1 MNGWAR
7 LVVALMLLAGVP
19 VRAQSLTFD
28 ATTVGGPGSGAQN
41 ELFMPIGVASTA
53 AVVVLH
59 GCSGVEPHDRIWATQ
74 LAQWGYAA
82 LLVDSFRPRGFTE
95 VCNRGRLV
103 PAEAQARDAFDA
115 AAYLRS
121 RPDIPALH
129 VGVIGFSHGG
139 WAVLKAMLA
148 NVVRQPAEPPFTA
161 AVAFY
166 PGCDPPGSPIETDTL
181 ILIGDSE
188 DWTPLARCKRWRDQ
202 VQTNGHTLQMKVYPG
217 ARHAFDAQAM
227 PHYFAGHYIGQEPAA
242 AGDALAE
249 TRAFFSAC
257 LGARP

>member
-59 GCSGVEPHDRIWATQ
+59 GCSGVQPHDRIWATQ

-103 PAEAQARDAFDA
+103 PAEAQAREAFDA

-121 RPDIPALH
+121 RPDIPSRH
-129 VGVIGFSHGG
+129 VGSSASHM
-139 WAVLKAMLA
+139 AV
-148 NVVRQPAEPPFTA
+148 
-161 AVAFY
+161 
-166 PGCDPPGSPIETDTL
+166 G
-181 ILIGDSE
+181 
-188 DWTPLARCKRWRDQ
+188 RC
-202 VQTNGHTLQMKVYPG
+202 
-217 ARHAFDAQAM
+217 
-227 PHYFAGHYIGQEPAA
+227 
-242 AGDALAE
+242 
-249 TRAFFSAC
+249 
-257 LGARP
+257 

>member
-7 LVVALMLLAGVP
+7 LVDALMLLAGVP

-53 AVVVLH
+53 AVVMLH
-59 GCSGVEPHDRIWATQ
+59 GCSGVQPHDRIWATQ
-74 LAQWGYAA
+74 LAQRGYAA

-121 RPDIPALH
+121 RPDIPSLH
-129 VGVIGFSHGG
+129 VGSSASHM
-139 WAVLKAMLA
+139 AV
-148 NVVRQPAEPPFTA
+148 
-161 AVAFY
+161 
-166 PGCDPPGSPIETDTL
+166 G
-181 ILIGDSE
+181 
-188 DWTPLARCKRWRDQ
+188 RC
-202 VQTNGHTLQMKVYPG
+202 
-217 ARHAFDAQAM
+217 
-227 PHYFAGHYIGQEPAA
+227 
-242 AGDALAE
+242 
-249 TRAFFSAC
+249 
-257 LGARP
+257 